1 MSEISSALMG
11 VLTLAALVLALWVAI
26 DYRQWKALGKG
37 GVPYN
42 FQGWLLV
49 TYFRMHKR
57 EPIGTAIYADQI
69 GGPADSVHLYALVS
83 RQGPRPRIGVHPV
96 PHRQLDQLADGDA
109 RRRLDEI
116 FDQFVAQNVHAV
128 RYVKSFYEKRNEAV
142 TLLDVSQGHPLAQ
155 ISQGEIAHIHP
166 ADGSMHMIFSPSDA
180 KQVIEKGWG
189 ERHPLA
195 GSPKFNLPDTY
206 LLIYAPRNEQ
216 EVGVVNQ
223 LLCAAVQHL
232 CVCQCVSATA

>member
-1 MSEISSALMG
+1 MSEIIAPLIG
-11 VLTLAALVLALWVAI
+11 VLALAALVLAIWVAM

-37 GVPYN
+37 GVPSN
-42 FQGWLLV
+42 FLGWLLI
-49 TYFRMHKR
+49 TSFRMHKR
-57 EPIGTAIYADQI
+57 EPIGTAIYADRI
-69 GGPADSVHLYALVS
+69 GGAADSVHLYELAL
-83 RQGPRPRIGVHPV
+83 RQGPRPRIGAHPV
-96 PHRQLDQLADGDA
+96 PHRQLNQLAEGDS
-109 RRRLDEI
+109 RRRLNET
-116 FDQFVAQNVHAV
+116 FDRFVAQNDHAV
-128 RYVKSFYEKRNEAV
+128 RYTKSFYEKRNGAV
-142 TLLDVSQGHPLAQ
+142 TLLDASKGHPLAQ

-216 EVGVVNQ
+216 EVDVINQ
-223 LLCAAVQHL
+223 LLCAAVQHI